1 VVKRDESVTLRH
13 PFVTPGFGNTRQ
25 GYDRRAVESVCRGT
39 KEVPVGEILLYVL
52 VGLVV
57 GLVARLLLPGRDP
70 IGIVATIVLGVV
82 GALIGGWLFGAVFE
96 ETEGV
101 DWIGAIVVSMLLLFL
116 YRKFAGGTRARATTT
131 DRF

>member
-1 VVKRDESVTLRH
+1 ML
-13 PFVTPGFGNTRQ
+13 
-25 GYDRRAVESVCRGT
+25 
-39 KEVPVGEILLYVL
+39 GEILLYVL

-70 IGIVATIVLGVV
+70 IGIIGTIALGIV
-82 GALIGGWLFGAVFE
+82 GAVIGGWLFGAVFE

-101 DWIGAIVVSMLLLFL
+101 DWIGAILVSMLLLFL
-116 YRKFAGGTRARATTT
+116 YRKFAGGRSYTRTTTT

>member
-1 VVKRDESVTLRH
+1 MTGEQRYMSAQGLRRS
-13 PFVTPGFGNTRQ
+13 T
-25 GYDRRAVESVCRGT
+25 
-39 KEVPVGEILLYVL
+39 VGEILLYVL

-70 IGIVATIVLGVV
+70 IGIIGTIVLGIV
-82 GALIGGWLFGAVFE
+82 GALIGGWLFGAVFG

-116 YRKFAGGTRARATTT
+116 YRKFAGGREARTTT
-131 DRF
+131 ADRF

>member
-1 VVKRDESVTLRH
+1 MLGD
-13 PFVTPGFGNTRQ
+13 
-25 GYDRRAVESVCRGT
+25 
-39 KEVPVGEILLYVL
+39 ILIYIV

-82 GALIGGWLFGAVFE
+82 GALIGGWLFGAIFE

-101 DWIGAIVVSMLLLFL
+101 DWIGAILVAMLLLWL
-116 YRKFAGGTRARATTT
+116 YRQFAGGRTARTTTT

>member
-1 VVKRDESVTLRH
+1 ML
-13 PFVTPGFGNTRQ
+13 
-25 GYDRRAVESVCRGT
+25 
-39 KEVPVGEILLYVL
+39 GEILLYVL

-70 IGIVATIVLGVV
+70 IGIIGTIVLGIV
-82 GALIGGWLFGAVFE
+82 GAVIGGWLFGAVFE

-116 YRKFAGGTRARATTT
+116 YRKFAGGRTATRTTT

>member
-1 VVKRDESVTLRH
+1 
-13 PFVTPGFGNTRQ
+13 
-25 GYDRRAVESVCRGT
+25 
-39 KEVPVGEILLYVL
+39 VGEILLYVL

-70 IGIVATIVLGVV
+70 IGIIGTIVLGIV

-116 YRKFAGGTRARATTT
+116 YRKFAGGRTVTRTT